1 MQYNLHTVNSQNKT
15 PAYKLPDNKLTFLC
29 P

>member
-15 PAYKLPDNKLTFLC
+15 PVYKLPDNKLTFLF